1 MTDRIIPD
9 VADGSPINGDL
20 VAVIDESSPANT
32 AGGITYVVAIAALF
46 EPARAVSELNQLF
59 STDRRRPFHWEREGT
74 VARTRIIEIA
84 AQLGVVATAH
94 YAHVG
99 RRGQARA
106 RQAMFRR
113 IVIDAASEGVD
124 HLVIEASD
132 AATVGR
138 DRLALLQTFEPAG
151 GVPFT
156 YDWRSKSERLLWPA
170 DAIAGAVGEYLVG
183 KDPIWW
189 EMLNDLGIVSLQPHP

>member
-1 MTDRIIPD
+1 VTDRIIPN

-46 EPARAVSELNQLF
+46 ELARAVSELNQLF